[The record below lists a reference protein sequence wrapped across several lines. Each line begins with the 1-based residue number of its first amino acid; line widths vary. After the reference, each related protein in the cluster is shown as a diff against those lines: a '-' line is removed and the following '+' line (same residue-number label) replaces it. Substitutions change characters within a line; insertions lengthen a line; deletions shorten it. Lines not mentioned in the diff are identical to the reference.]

1 MYGSLSEGVARVVV
15 CVSSTQLSPKNFWNG
30 RVKSRWVLQ
39 LGSLPSSPQQPPAA
53 TELSGELQ
61 VAVHYFEE
69 GNVQLQTSHS
79 CPAAPLEGGPQA
91 DAAAWAA
98 ACVRQLR
105 VAEAAYFAELE
116 STFEGLATS
125 SFKELRR
132 ALPVTR
138 AKFEWQQQ
146 AHKVAAQLEIKA
158 KAASKAAQ

>member
-1 MYGSLSEGVARVVV
+1 VAQVVV
-15 CVSSTQLSPKNFWNG
+15 CIASTQLSPKNFWNG

-39 LGSLPSSPQQPPAA
+39 LGALPVQPQLPQSTQLA
-53 TELSGELQ
+53 GELQ

-79 CPAAPLEGGPQA
+79 CPSAPLQGGA
-91 DAAAWAA
+91 DGDIAAWAA

-138 AKFEWQQQ
+138 QKYDWAQQLLKAEVKLKDAKLQ
-146 AHKVAAQLEIKA
+146 AA
-158 KAASKAAQ
+158 KAAAAAAQ